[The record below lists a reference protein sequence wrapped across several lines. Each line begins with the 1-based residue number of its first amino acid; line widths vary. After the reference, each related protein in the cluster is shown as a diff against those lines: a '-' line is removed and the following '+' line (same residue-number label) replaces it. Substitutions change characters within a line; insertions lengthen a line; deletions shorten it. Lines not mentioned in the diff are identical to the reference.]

1 MRRPRR
7 TDRYQPPTPN
17 MAAASLPSW
26 LDEETGRLDALEDP
40 NMVELE
46 PINIQG
52 DPNRTPVI
60 ELEPIDIV
68 GDPDA
73 PARRVGDYSPAPAG
87 TRAPSEP
94 KPMNRDWLDI
104 VSSVTGEATEDE
116 RTGLGGYQI
125 PEWAAR
131 AIADDDGNMPTGALE
146 AIGNILNGG
155 SSGDAGQD
163 TLAALGRLASMGSPG
178 LAIGQGVASNLARDT
193 RVNPEDR
200 TVLAAPAL
208 MGLADAGSFGLA
220 DDIAGY
226 LQDDPELRDQMR
238 SGVEWARREA
248 PGSTR
253 TGELVAQGAQM
264 AIPSAPLRAGATPL
278 RMGAAAALE
287 GAAFGGLEGAGRSDA
302 ETLGGRLADAA
313 PYAAMGAGFG
323 GPMGYVGG
331 RLARSAET
339 PVSADDTRRVEQH
352 LDDAAWDWLSQA
364 GANQSSAKQKMLA
377 SGARESEMTSQA
389 RWMVDTL
396 RDRGVIPPMGGE
408 SMSRSLGERALG
420 RFRPPDQ
427 DAMLRD
433 IARLGDEGHAGIL
446 SVGERMGGGAVD
458 AAPLVSRLRAAASD
472 TSTPFTRPQGRQLRE
487 WADDVETTSLPS
499 LDEDGWA
506 LDAGITFPEL
516 QRWKTKVG
524 NASNYDRTMG
534 SAQGEAF
541 RAVTDSMNEAVATR
555 APELVPEY
563 RTARE
568 NSLIG
573 LRFDDMGAGESRRAG
588 RNRTTSPT
596 DYFAA
601 GTAAGTLGPLLSAAA
616 DAGGGASA
624 LASVGAGAAAM
635 GINRWHRATEHG
647 RRAMRA
653 ERQAQRIL
661 NRPEVAARWAP
672 ILNEAAQRGP
682 RAIAAAMYLIQ
693 QRDPQAREAMQAED
707 VQPEAQAEPMETPP
721 PAIEVTD
728 NMTLDDLIDDE
739 APIEITEETTLEDL
753 L

>member
-26 LDEETGRLDALEDP
+26 LDEETGRLDELENP
-40 NMVELE
+40 NEIVLE

-52 DPNRTPVI
+52 DSTRTPVI
-60 ELEPIDIV
+60 ELDPIDIV

-73 PARRVGDYSPAPAG
+73 PARRAGGYSPPPAG
-87 TRAPSEP
+87 TRAPSDP

-131 AIADDDGNMPTGALE
+131 AIADDDGSMPTGALE

-178 LAIGQGVASNLARDT
+178 IAIGQGVASNLARDT

-226 LQDDPELRDQMR
+226 LQDDPEIRDQMR

-264 AIPSAPLRAGATPL
+264 AVPSAPLRAGATPA
-278 RMGAAAALE
+278 RMGGVAALE

-313 PYAAMGAGFG
+313 PYAALGAGFG
-323 GPMGYVGG
+323 GVPGYVGG

-339 PVSADDTRRVEQH
+339 PVSADDARRVEQ
-352 LDDAAWDWLSQA
+352 LRDEAAWDWLSQL
-364 GANQSSAKQKMLA
+364 GADRTSSKQRMLA
-377 SGARESEMTSQA
+377 TGQDESAMTEGA

-396 RDRGVIPPMGGE
+396 RDRGVIPAEGNPKW
-408 SMSRSLGERALG
+408 LG
-420 RFRPPDQ
+420 RFRPPRE
-427 DAMLRD
+427 DAAQRQ
-433 IARLGDEGHAGIL
+433 IAELGDEGLRGIQRIAEEMSGEGVPVAPIVDRMAGAAD
-446 SVGERMGGGAVD
+446 EVD
-458 AAPLVSRLRAAASD
+458 S
-472 TSTPFTRPQGRQLRE
+472 PFTRQQAGQVRR
-487 WADDVETTSLPS
+487 WADDIAAEGRPG
-499 LDEDGWA
+499 LDSEGWA
-506 LDAGITFPEL
+506 VEDAIPFSEL
-516 QRWKTKVG
+516 QRWKTQVG
-524 NASNYDRTMG
+524 RAANFDPTMG
-534 SAQGEAF
+534 SAQGAAY
-541 RAVTDSMNEAVATR
+541 RTITDSMNDAVASR
-555 APELVPEY
+555 APGLEADY

-568 NSLIG
+568 NSLLG
-573 LRFDDMGAGESRRAG
+573 LRFQDVAAGEARRQGRTRTAG
-588 RNRTTSPT
+588 LTS
-596 DYFAA
+596 YV
-601 GTAAGTLGPLLSAAA
+601 L
-616 DAGGGASA
+616 
-624 LASVGAGAAAM
+624 GAGAAPAGAAIAALSGAGGAGSAIAAGGAAAAA
-635 GINRWHRATEHG
+635 GIGNSWYRGVEHG
-647 RRAMRA
+647 ARAIGA
-653 ERQAQRIL
+653 ERQSQRIL

-672 ILNEAAQRGP
+672 RLNEAAQRGP
-682 RAIAAAMYLIQ
+682 RALAALMYMIQ

-707 VQPEAQAEPMETPP
+707 VQPETQAEPMETPP

-728 NMTLDDLIDDE
+728 DMTLDDLIDDDS
-739 APIEITEETTLEDL
+739 PIEITEETTLEDL